1 MVTEVNPLEK
11 HISEAEKLLN
21 RYELKLN
28 EYNGTASKIP
38 TDFVPLSEVT
48 LADEAWHSKMT
59 EGKMKWSRKGEIFMH
74 RIKRI
79 WYSEILQVEAYI
91 SNPST

>member
-59 EGKMKWSRKGEIFMH
+59 EGKLKCTGKIHAVSKLRKSIFLM
-74 RIKRI
+74 RKM
-79 WYSEILQVEAYI
+79 WFQK
-91 SNPST
+91 

>member
-59 EGKMKWSRKGEIFMH
+59 EGKIKSTRKMSSWSVIYAYKM
-74 RIKRI
+74 I
-79 WYSEILQVEAYI
+79 W
-91 SNPST
+91 